1 MSDPC
6 EEALHELYHFLDGEL
21 TDDRRDLIR
30 SHLDGCVT
38 CLGAYDFEADLR
50 RVVAE
55 RCRDS
60 VPEALRA
67 RIARAIHHE
76 TLGEAGSHQGLNP
89 HA

>member
-21 TDDRRDLIR
+21 TDERRRLIKT
-30 SHLDGCVT
+30 HLDDCST
-38 CLGAYDFEADLR
+38 CLGAYDFEFDLR

-60 VPEALRA
+60 VPDTLRR
-67 RIARAIHHE
+67 RIAEAIGHE
-76 TLGEAGSHQGLNP
+76 AHGEAGTAP
-89 HA
+89 